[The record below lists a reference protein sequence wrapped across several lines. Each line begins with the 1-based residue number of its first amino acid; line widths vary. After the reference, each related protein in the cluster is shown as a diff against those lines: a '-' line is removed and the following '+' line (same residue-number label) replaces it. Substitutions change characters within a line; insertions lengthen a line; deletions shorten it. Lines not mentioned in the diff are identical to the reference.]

1 MNTLNILL
9 AEYLPQFL
17 NLVFILALLR
27 FYIVAGILLVLILA
41 KRIWYNSNAIDSNT
55 DDRISLNNTTEV
67 NFNKL
72 LTGFSKP
79 FSLNKVY

>member
-9 AEYLPQFL
+9 YEYFPEFL

-27 FYIVAGILLVLILA
+27 LYIGAGLLLVLILA
-41 KRIWYNSNAIDSNT
+41 KRIWYDSTVIDSNT
-55 DDRISLNNTTEV
+55 DDRISLYNTTEV
-67 NFNKL
+67 NFNKF